1 MSTET
6 SQSVSRSIDAST
18 TAIFDLLSNPDRHPD
33 FDGSGFVR
41 SADKP
46 QRIQAVGD
54 VFRMNMS
61 GDHMGGEYQ
70 TDNLVTGFVPKEL
83 IAWKT
88 APAGTEPPGWEW
100 MYELKAEGA
109 DQTEVTLTYDWSKVT
124 DKALLKK
131 ITFPLVPASAMEDSL
146 NALAGAV
153 AAHHSASETP
163 PETLAP

>member
-1 MSTET
+1 MSTDT

-18 TAIFDLLSNPDRHPD
+18 TTIFDLLSNPDRHAD
-33 FDGSGFVR
+33 FDGSGLIR

-54 VFRMNMS
+54 VFRMNME
-61 GDHMGGEYQ
+61 GQHMGGEYQ

-83 IAWKT
+83 IAWKP

-100 MYELKAEGA
+100 MYELKAESA
-109 DQTEVTLTYDWSKVT
+109 DQTQVTLTYDWSKVT
-124 DKALLKK
+124 DKELLKK
-131 ITFPLVPASAMEDSL
+131 VSFPLVSAEQMEDSL

-153 AAHHSASETP
+153 SG
-163 PETLAP
+163 